1 MSNRR
6 VVPDTGE
13 ELLGPRVERVGVEPE
28 VVDIEELF
36 SVRVLGEKIT
46 AYLLQ

>member
-1 MSNRR
+1 MGLYAFSQLQIIHWKCLFKIRA
-6 VVPDTGE
+6 
-13 ELLGPRVERVGVEPE
+13 E

-46 AYLLQ
+46 AHLLQ